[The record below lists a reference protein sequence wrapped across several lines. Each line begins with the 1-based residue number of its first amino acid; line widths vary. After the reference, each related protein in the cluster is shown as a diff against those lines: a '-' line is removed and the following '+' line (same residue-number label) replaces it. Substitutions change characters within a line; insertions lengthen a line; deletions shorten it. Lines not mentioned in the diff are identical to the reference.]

1 MDRVAGG
8 AIATGRVSIQYGRR
22 YHSGCPFSFV
32 SMKQQ
37 GFTLIELMIVV
48 AIIGILAAIAIP
60 QYQNYVARTQV
71 AEAFALFGP
80 IKIAASLYYHETG
93 KLPSSNEKAG
103 LSNINGN
110 FVDGVELGASGVTTI
125 TFKEEHQGVSTRI
138 SGTSF
143 TMVPNVTNGSV
154 SWTCKSWTTKPKY
167 LPSMCVCGFSAEYAA
182 DYC

>member
-1 MDRVAGG
+1 
-8 AIATGRVSIQYGRR
+8 
-22 YHSGCPFSFV
+22 
-32 SMKQQ
+32 MKIKDCLQG

-48 AIIGILAAIAIP
+48 GIIGILAAIAIP

-103 LSNINGN
+103 LGNINGN
-110 FVDGVELGASGVTTI
+110 FVDSIQLGASGVTTV
-125 TFKEEHQGVSTRI
+125 TFKEEHQGVSTKI

-143 TMVPNVTNGSV
+143 TMVPTTTNGSV
-154 SWTCKSWTTKPKY
+154 SWVCKSWTTKVRY
-167 LPSMCVCGFSAEYAA
+167 LPSICVDGGLG
-182 DYC
+182 